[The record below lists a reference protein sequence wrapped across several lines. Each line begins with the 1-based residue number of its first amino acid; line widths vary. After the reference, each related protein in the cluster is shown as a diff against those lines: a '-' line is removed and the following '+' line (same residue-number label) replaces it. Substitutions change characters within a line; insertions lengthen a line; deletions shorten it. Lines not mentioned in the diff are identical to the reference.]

1 MLLLMVAGAPRWGSV
16 ACAQSLTGSGTE
28 EDPYLIRSAAD
39 WSTFVSDIEGG
50 YNYEGKFVKLT
61 NNIKLTNK
69 YYSSGYFSGT
79 FDGDGHTIKVTMDE
93 TYNSYNSYNSLFHH
107 VVNGTIKNLRV
118 NGLYITSTNT
128 AGLIYSAEGNTAI
141 ENCIVSASIIA
152 NDGSGGFV
160 CRVFR
165 STASSSMD
173 NSTLTIKDCL
183 FNGDFLGDEHTT
195 GFGGFVG
202 YDSGYGYNFIN
213 YIKNSLF
220 RPKTVS
226 VSNTNAKTFTRLINK
241 KDASTY
247 DNEANFIT
255 NCFYFTQLGDAQ
267 GTNANITTN
276 DNILTGLGDSWTRND
291 DFFYLKTWCKNVDI
305 SGWVEGATA
314 KSPTLEDNYECLD
327 GEVTYAYKSV
337 DGSDSFSETVP
348 STAGHYT
355 IRATILDGWVS
366 TKNFWVVKAPTA
378 KTGLKYNGSDQ
389 SLVSADNNTTNAG
402 TYYYRL
408 GTDGSWSTDIPTGK
422 EVKTYTVYY
431 YVKSTDTN
439 DHHDIGSE
447 SSPAGSVEVEISSS
461 SEDGF
466 TFSAEDCTYDGTEKK
481 PAVTVKYGDAEVSS
495 TEYTVSYSNNINA
508 GTGTVTF
515 TDVVGGT
522 YTVNGTATFTIKRK
536 PLSPPAVKVSP
547 TSMTYTGSG
556 LEPDVTVYDN
566 DTELATTEYTVTYKN
581 NTDVGTGEVLVSD
594 KSGGNYEITTTT
606 ANFTITKATLGCTAP
621 TAKSPTYNG
630 KAQELVS
637 AGTITGAGNTSGCT
651 MMYSTDG
658 TNYSSSLPTGK
669 DAKTYTVYYKVT
681 GDKNHKDIAVSSIS
695 ATITSKKLTNPTVV
709 LSPSSYTYDGTA
721 KEPDVTVY
729 DGETEVSSSEYT
741 VKYSNNVRVGTGVV
755 TLRDVAG
762 GNYTIS
768 GTAEFSIVS
777 GNSEVVSPQ
786 AKKGLVYNRHD
797 QELVTAGSVSG
808 GTMLYSLDNQTYSTK
823 IPTGKDAKAYKVWFK
838 VKGDEDHADR
848 DPVSLNVSI
857 AQKEVTLL
865 VTLTGVPEALPMMEV
880 LDDQRELMG
889 EDEYEYEIRDSNDDE
904 VSKNSKKVTPGEY
917 VIKVWPTGNFKGPSI
932 STTFHVRRSYS
943 FVFNMES
950 DIIGV
955 CLPFNRDVPA
965 GYEVYCFSKM
975 DDDGNPVFKQK
986 EMTQM
991 NAGEPYLLRYV
1002 GEASG
1007 TRDSRKLDLSP
1018 SSPGLIDMSTQIQA
1032 QANKKM
1038 VFTGTFA
1045 DLTNTRGL
1053 TDHIYILKSDR
1064 SWKPLDSTKVKKDDG
1079 VCLEAFQTYIC
1090 FKEHTTPYSK
1100 LQTSL
1105 VDVNGKPVDQK
1116 PIVSGIPVLILEDE
1130 EGRKEWFDLN
1140 GQRIDAPQK
1149 GINILRTE
1157 DGRTRKVIIR

>member
-16 ACAQSLTGSGTE
+16 ACAQSLTGSGTAD
-28 EDPYLIRSAAD
+28 DPYIINSATN
-39 WSTFVSDIEGG
+39 WSTFVSDISGG
-50 YNYEGKFVKLT
+50 YHYEGKFVKLT

-79 FDGDGHTIKVTMDE
+79 FDGDGHTIKVTMDAMDE
-93 TYNSYNSYNSLFHH
+93 TYNSLFHH

-118 NGLYITSTNT
+118 NGLYYTSTNT

-202 YDSGYGYNFIN
+202 YDDSGYGYNFIN

-355 IRATILDGWVS
+355 VRATILDGWKS

-556 LEPDVTVYDN
+556 LQPDVTVYDN

-880 LDDQRELMG
+880 LDDQGELMG

-932 STTFHVRRSYS
+932 ATTFHVRRSYS

-1130 EGRKEWFDLN
+1130 EGRREWFDLN
-1140 GQRIDAPQK
+1140 GRRIDAPQK
-1149 GINILRTE
+1149 GVNILRTE

>member
-28 EDPYLIRSAAD
+28 EDPYLIKSASD
-39 WSTFVSDIEGG
+39 WSTFRSDINGG
-50 YNYEGKFVKLT
+50 YHYEGKFVKLT
-61 NNIKLTNK
+61 KNIQVGNV
-69 YYSSGYFSGT
+69 YYTSDINHKFKGT
-79 FDGDGHTIKVTMDE
+79 FDGDGHTIKVAIEDH
-93 TYNSYNSYNSLFHH
+93 NSLFSR
-107 VVNGTIKNLRV
+107 VENATIKNLRV
-118 NGLYITSTNT
+118 TGSYNSPDSENGHTG
-128 AGLIYSAEGNTAI
+128 GLVYESEGDVTI

-152 NDGSGGFV
+152 YKDCGGFV
-160 CRVFR
+160 CRL
-165 STASSSMD
+165 SSPG
-173 NSTLTIKDCL
+173 TLTIQNCL
-183 FNGDFLGDEHTT
+183 FLGKLQQYGSAE
-195 GFGGFVG
+195 GYQWGGFVG
-202 YDSGYGYNFIN
+202 FGRDINSNNVDKTYKN
-213 YIKNSLF
+213 YIRNSLF
-220 RPKTVS
+220 RPNTVS
-226 VSNTNAKTFTRLINK
+226 VSSPKAKTFTCRINQ
-241 KDASTY
+241 KD
-247 DNEANFIT
+247 DNSVDDVANFIT
-255 NCFYFTQLGDAQ
+255 NCFYFTQLGGAQ
-267 GTNANITTN
+267 GTNANITSN
-276 DNILTGLGDSWTRND
+276 ANILTGLGDSWTRND

-355 IRATILDGWVS
+355 VRATILDGWKS
-366 TKNFWVVKAPTA
+366 TKNFWIVTSPTA

-389 SLVSADNNTTNAG
+389 SLVSADNNTTDAG
-402 TYYYRL
+402 TYYYRV

-556 LEPDVTVYDN
+556 LQPDVTVYDN

-808 GTMLYSLDNQTYSTK
+808 GTMLYSLDNQTYSMK

-880 LDDQRELMG
+880 LDDQGELMG

-932 STTFHVRRSYS
+932 ATTFHVRRSYS

-1140 GQRIDAPQK
+1140 GRRIDAPQK

>member
-16 ACAQSLTGSGTE
+16 ACAQSLTGSGTAD
-28 EDPYLIRSAAD
+28 DPYIINSATN
-39 WSTFVSDIEGG
+39 WSTFVSDISGG
-50 YNYEGKFVKLT
+50 YHYEGKFVKLT

-79 FDGDGHTIKVTMDE
+79 FDGDGHTINVAIE
-93 TYNSYNSYNSLFHH
+93 SNNSLFSR
-107 VVNGTIKNLRV
+107 VKNATIKNLRV
-118 NGLYITSTNT
+118 TGSYNSRNGHTG
-128 AGLIYSAEGNTAI
+128 GLVYESEGDVTI
-141 ENCIVSASIIA
+141 ENCIVSASIEA
-152 NDGSGGFV
+152 YLDCGGFV
-160 CRVFR
+160 CRL
-165 STASSSMD
+165 SSPG
-173 NSTLTIKDCL
+173 TLTIQNCL
-183 FNGDFLGDEHTT
+183 FLGKLQQDGSET
-195 GFGGFVG
+195 GFQWGGFVG
-202 YDSGYGYNFIN
+202 FGRDINKVDKTYKN
-213 YIKNSLF
+213 YIRNSLF
-220 RPKTVS
+220 RPNTVS
-226 VSNTNAKTFTRLINK
+226 VSSPKAKTFTCRINQ
-241 KDASTY
+241 KD
-247 DNEANFIT
+247 DNSVDDVANFIT

-556 LEPDVTVYDN
+556 LQPDVTVYDN

-581 NTDVGTGEVLVSD
+581 NTDVGTGEVQVSD

-880 LDDQRELMG
+880 LDDQGELMG

-932 STTFHVRRSYS
+932 ATTFHVRRSYS

-1130 EGRKEWFDLN
+1130 EGRREWFDLN
-1140 GQRIDAPQK
+1140 GRRIDAPQK
-1149 GINILRTE
+1149 GVNILRTE

>member
-61 NNIKLTNK
+61 KNIKLTNK

-79 FDGDGHTIKVTMDE
+79 FDGDGHTINVAIE
-93 TYNSYNSYNSLFHH
+93 SNNSLFSR
-107 VVNGTIKNLRV
+107 VKNATIKNLRV
-118 NGLYITSTNT
+118 TGSYNSQNGHTG
-128 AGLIYSAEGNTAI
+128 GLVYESEGDVTI
-141 ENCIVSASIIA
+141 ENCIVSASIEA
-152 NDGSGGFV
+152 YLDCGGFV
-160 CRVFR
+160 CRL
-165 STASSSMD
+165 SSPG
-173 NSTLTIKDCL
+173 TLTIQNCL
-183 FNGDFLGDEHTT
+183 FLGKLQQYGSER
-195 GFGGFVG
+195 GFQWGGFVG
-202 YDSGYGYNFIN
+202 FGRDINSNNVDKTYKN
-213 YIKNSLF
+213 YIRNSLF
-220 RPKTVS
+220 RPNTVS
-226 VSNTNAKTFTRLINK
+226 VSSPKAKTFTCRINQ
-241 KDASTY
+241 KD
-247 DNEANFIT
+247 DNSVDDVANFIT
-255 NCFYFTQLGDAQ
+255 NCFYFTQLGGAQ
-267 GTNANITTN
+267 GTNANITSN
-276 DNILTGLGDSWTRND
+276 ANILTGLGDSWTRND

-355 IRATILDGWVS
+355 VRATILDGWKS

-389 SLVSADNNTTNAG
+389 SLVSADNNTTDAG
-402 TYYYRL
+402 TYYYRV

-515 TDVVGGT
+515 TDVAGGT

-556 LEPDVTVYDN
+556 LQPDVTVYDN

-880 LDDQRELMG
+880 LDDQGELMG

-932 STTFHVRRSYS
+932 ATTFHVRRSYS

-965 GYEVYCFSKM
+965 GYDVYCFSKM

-1140 GQRIDAPQK
+1140 GRRIDAPQK